1 MKQEQYERAVVIS
14 GRLQALEA
22 VKEEIVNKSNI
33 RLSYCYRTSSGDYS
47 EISGYI
53 LRHIKKYLDK
63 YDNQIRKDIDD
74 EINALH
80 KEIEEL

>member
-22 VKEEIVNKSNI
+22 VKEEIVKKSNR
-33 RLSYCYRTSSGDYS
+33 RLSYCYRTSGGDYR
-47 EISGYI
+47 EISEVT
-53 LRHIKKYLDK
+53 LRHISKYLDK

>member
-1 MKQEQYERAVVIS
+1 MTQEQFERAVAIWA
-14 GRLQALEA
+14 RLKDLEELK
-22 VKEEIVNKSNI
+22 KEIAEKAKH
-33 RLSYCYRTSSGDYS
+33 RLTYCYIASSGDYK
-47 EISGYI
+47 EVNVWKVRCID
-53 LRHIKKYLDK
+53 KYLDK

>member
-14 GRLQALEA
+14 GRLQALET
-22 VKEEIVNKSNI
+22 VKEEIVNKSNR
-33 RLSYCYRTSSGDYS
+33 RLSYCYRTSSGDYR

-53 LRHIKKYLDK
+53 LGHIKKYLDK
-63 YDNQIRKDIDD
+63 YDNQIRKDIND